1 MCSHGDRTEATGSR
15 LLKREIH
22 TPLRQRYTLP
32 MQSTFISYGGPD
44 EPFAERLNKFLS
56 NQGVRTFFFK
66 DHAIPGQKLHRVMR
80 NGVNEHDRV
89 ILVCSRSSL
98 TRAGVL
104 NEIEETLARESR
116 NGGAEYLI
124 PIRLDDFVFTDEWA
138 GDKPG
143 IRQAV
148 LDRVVADFSDSHDP
162 SSREAVEQFNR
173 QMSRLTDALRK
184 QAEPSE
190 ASAALGTTPGQSTLV
205 TTPSSAASPQ
215 VPDTAAL
222 QRHAVLPL
230 VSELRDDG
238 DTPVVPRCIAV
249 WVEPQSPLRVSRGRA
264 RNALAS
270 ACDARSPVTLP
281 FMNGEMLAHRRHPVY
296 GEWLVL
302 SHVGWEQ
309 RCRNQHQ
316 YLATGVSDS
325 GVLAWQ
331 HEDAAFDLSRDIV
344 HLDWLVESVA
354 HFVLVATRFYQQAL
368 YGDDSTSLLLRVAID
383 TPRPEKTVVETAP
396 FFRGELEARVSLKV
410 SGLRQEAETTFGMAT
425 SGPLG
430 GYVDLTWRLLND
442 IVAGMEAQSFMQAF
456 DREAYPRVATIS
468 RPQLVAFLRDRGF
481 SAD

>member
-1 MCSHGDRTEATGSR
+1 
-15 LLKREIH
+15 
-22 TPLRQRYTLP
+22 

-190 ASAALGTTPGQSTLV
+190 ASAAL
-205 TTPSSAASPQ
+205 AA
-215 VPDTAAL
+215 
-222 QRHAVLPL
+222 R
-230 VSELRDDG
+230 
-238 DTPVVPRCIAV
+238 
-249 WVEPQSPLRVSRGRA
+249 
-264 RNALAS
+264 
-270 ACDARSPVTLP
+270 
-281 FMNGEMLAHRRHPVY
+281 
-296 GEWLVL
+296 
-302 SHVGWEQ
+302 
-309 RCRNQHQ
+309 
-316 YLATGVSDS
+316 
-325 GVLAWQ
+325 
-331 HEDAAFDLSRDIV
+331 
-344 HLDWLVESVA
+344 
-354 HFVLVATRFYQQAL
+354 
-368 YGDDSTSLLLRVAID
+368 
-383 TPRPEKTVVETAP
+383 
-396 FFRGELEARVSLKV
+396 
-410 SGLRQEAETTFGMAT
+410 
-425 SGPLG
+425 
-430 GYVDLTWRLLND
+430 
-442 IVAGMEAQSFMQAF
+442 
-456 DREAYPRVATIS
+456 
-468 RPQLVAFLRDRGF
+468 
-481 SAD
+481 